1 MLNTVYYGIRYLM
14 AFPYALFFYLGV
26 VFLYSINGYFKNEL
40 NGLFDALVIS
50 ILFSIP
56 IFLVLGCVNKYKSN
70 TYRERQ
76 AYYQTVF
83 SEMKLISTNGLY
95 PIFFHEEENEFLKI
109 LYFKSFIPL
118 DVWNN
123 KKSLL
128 ETFLNE
134 RINKIE
140 NEENNKNV
148 VLVYIYKKDLP
159 QLIEWDDQYFLADK
173 DTLLLGFDDKDCIV
187 MDLNKNPHTFV
198 AGETGSGKTNLL
210 KCLIYQCL
218 VKNHAVILIDFKRG
232 VSFSVFRD
240 FVKIYSDYEKIQVVL
255 QDLVQETNNRLDL
268 FVKHE
273 VEDINEYNRLPNA
286 SMRRIIVF
294 IDELAELMRTSDK
307 DAQKAITNALET
319 LTRLSRAVGINLI
332 MGLQRPDSTIIN
344 GQIKNNVSLRICG
357 RFVDPEPSRI
367 MLNSDI
373 ATTLPSVKGR
383 FIYKDTKT
391 LEFQSLLVTSENMA
405 YMKYYREKF
414 LPRTIALK
422 EDSLCIEVDDTKII
436 SEKAIIP
443 IETEE
448 KKGFVFNFD
457 DIL

>member
-1 MLNTVYYGIRYLM
+1 MRYLM
-14 AFPYALFFYLGV
+14 AYPYM
-26 VFLYSINGYFKNEL
+26 VFLYLSIVFLYIINGYLKTGF
-40 NGLFDALVIS
+40 NGLLDALVIS
-50 ILFSIP
+50 GLFSSP
-56 IFLVLGCVNKYKSN
+56 IFLILGCVNKYKLN
-70 TYRERQ
+70 IYRERQ

-95 PIFFHEEENEFLKI
+95 PIFFDEEENEFLKI
-109 LYFKSFIPL
+109 LYFKSFIPV

-140 NEENNKNV
+140 NEENNKNI
-148 VLVYIYKKDLP
+148 VLIYIYKKDLP
-159 QLIEWDDQYFLADK
+159 TLIEWDDQYFIADK
-173 DTLLLGFDDKDCIV
+173 DTLLMGFDDNSCIV

-210 KCLIYQCL
+210 KCLIYQSL

-240 FVKIYSDYEKIQVVL
+240 FVGIYSDYEKIQIVL
-255 QDLVQETNNRLDL
+255 QELVQETKNRLDI
-268 FVKHE
+268 FVKYE
-273 VEDINEYNRLPNA
+273 VEDINEYNQISNSP
-286 SMRRIIVF
+286 MRRIIVF
-294 IDELAELMRTSDK
+294 IDELAELMRSCDK

-373 ATTLPSVKGR
+373 ATTLSNVRGR
-383 FIYKDTKT
+383 FIFKDTET
-391 LEFQSLLVTSENMA
+391 IEFQSLRVTNENMA
-405 YMKYYREKF
+405 YMRYYREKF
-414 LPRTIALK
+414 MPKPVILR
-422 EDSLCIEVDDTKII
+422 EDNPCIETDETQVALEKSKIPV
-436 SEKAIIP
+436 EAEVKR
-443 IETEE
+443 E
-448 KKGFVFNFD
+448 FDFNFD